1 MKQSGRIWNKTLND
15 QLIQWGFARLGCEP
29 CIYFCK
35 TATGTTIVAVHVDDF
50 LLISSLT
57 DENDRF
63 KGQLR
68 STWAISDLSTARFV
82 VGIAVQWNRMQ
93 KTVYL
98 SQTALIDKIIQ
109 SFGQKDAAPVSIPME
124 PGLRLQRV
132 SHASLPSTE
141 RDTLTKLP
149 YRSLVGCLLYLTI
162 GTRPDISFA
171 VQQLSQFLD
180 CYSHLHWHAAT
191 RIVRYLKGTRHLRLC
206 LG

>member
-29 CIYFCK
+29 CIYFHK
-35 TATGTTIVAVHVDDF
+35 TATGTTIVAIHVDDF
-50 LLISSLT
+50 LLISSST

-68 STWAISDLSTARFV
+68 STWAISDLGTARFV
-82 VGIAVQWNRMQ
+82 VGIAVQWNRTQ

-124 PGLRLQRV
+124 PGLRLQ
-132 SHASLPSTE
+132 
-141 RDTLTKLP
+141 
-149 YRSLVGCLLYLTI
+149 
-162 GTRPDISFA
+162 
-171 VQQLSQFLD
+171 
-180 CYSHLHWHAAT
+180 
-191 RIVRYLKGTRHLRLC
+191 
-206 LG
+206 